1 MTSINKFF
9 DLLRAMIRL
18 IGVASSYLLLAM
30 VLVTF
35 FIVMLRY
42 GFSLGWIWLQESIIW
57 MHAAVFLLV
66 APYAFSQDAHVR
78 VDVFYR
84 QWSQKTKNKVN
95 LVGSLLCL
103 CPVALFLIIG
113 SFDYVIASWETKE
126 TSKDAGGLIY
136 PFIPLLKTFIPIT
149 GLLLFFQGLISAKDS
164 FNWINDD

>member
-9 DLLRAMIRL
+9 DLFRAMIRL

-42 GFSLGWIWLQESIIW
+42 GFSLGWIWLQESITW

-78 VDVFYR
+78 VDVLYR

-164 FNWINDD
+164 YNRINDD

>member
-9 DLLRAMIRL
+9 DRLRAMIRL

-42 GFSLGWIWLQESIIW
+42 GFSLGWIWLQESVTW

-149 GLLLFFQGLISAKDS
+149 GLLLLFQGLISAKDS
-164 FNWINDD
+164 FNWSNND

>member
-1 MTSINKFF
+1 
-9 DLLRAMIRL
+9 MIRL

-103 CPVALFLIIG
+103 CPVALFLIIV
-113 SFDYVIASWETKE
+113 SFDYVISSWETKE

-136 PFIPLLKTFIPIT
+136 PFVPLLKTFIPIT

-164 FNWINDD
+164 YNRINDD

>member
-42 GFSLGWIWLQESIIW
+42 GFSLGWIWLQESVTW

-149 GLLLFFQGLISAKDS
+149 GLLLLFQGLISAKDS
-164 FNWINDD
+164 FNWINND

>member
-1 MTSINKFF
+1 
-9 DLLRAMIRL
+9 MIRL

-42 GFSLGWIWLQESIIW
+42 GFSLGWIWLQESVTW

-78 VDVFYR
+78 VDVLYR

-149 GLLLFFQGLISAKDS
+149 GLLLLFQGLISAKDS
-164 FNWINDD
+164 FNWINND

>member
-1 MTSINKFF
+1 MTFINKFF
-9 DLLRAMIRL
+9 ELLRTTNRL
-18 IGVASSYLLLAM
+18 IGIAASYLLIAM

-35 FIVMLRY
+35 FIVLLRY
-42 GFSLGWIWLQESIIW
+42 GFSLGWIWLQESVTW

-103 CPVALFLIIG
+103 CPIALFLIM
-113 SFDYVIASWETKE
+113 SSLDYVIASWETKE
-126 TSKDAGGLIY
+126 ASKDAGGLIY
-136 PFIPLLKTFIPIT
+136 PFIPLLKSFIPVT
-149 GLLLFFQGLISAKDS
+149 GFLLFFEGLVSAKDS
-164 FNWINDD
+164 WDKINND

>member
-1 MTSINKFF
+1 
-9 DLLRAMIRL
+9 MIRL

-78 VDVFYR
+78 VDVLYR

-164 FNWINDD
+164 FNRINDD

>member
-1 MTSINKFF
+1 
-9 DLLRAMIRL
+9 MIRL

-42 GFSLGWIWLQESIIW
+42 GFSLGWIWLQESVTW

-84 QWSQKTKNKVN
+84 QWNQKTKNKVN

>member
-1 MTSINKFF
+1 
-9 DLLRAMIRL
+9 MIRL

-42 GFSLGWIWLQESIIW
+42 GFSLGWIWLQESITW

-78 VDVFYR
+78 VDVLYR

-164 FNWINDD
+164 FNRINDD

>member
-1 MTSINKFF
+1 
-9 DLLRAMIRL
+9 MIRL

>member
-1 MTSINKFF
+1 
-9 DLLRAMIRL
+9 MIRL

-42 GFSLGWIWLQESIIW
+42 GFSLGWIWLQESITW

-149 GLLLFFQGLISAKDS
+149 GLLLLFQGLISAKDS
-164 FNWINDD
+164 FSWINND

>member
-9 DLLRAMIRL
+9 DLLRAMICL

-42 GFSLGWIWLQESIIW
+42 GFSLGWIWLQESVTW

-149 GLLLFFQGLISAKDS
+149 GLLLLFQGLISAKDS
-164 FNWINDD
+164 FNWINND

>member
-9 DLLRAMIRL
+9 DLFRAMIRL

-42 GFSLGWIWLQESIIW
+42 GFSLGWIWLQESITW

-78 VDVFYR
+78 VDVLYR

-164 FNWINDD
+164 FNRINDD

>member
-1 MTSINKFF
+1 
-9 DLLRAMIRL
+9 MIRL

-164 FNWINDD
+164 FNRINDD

>member
-1 MTSINKFF
+1 
-9 DLLRAMIRL
+9 MIRL
-18 IGVASSYLLLAM
+18 IGIASSYLLLAM

-42 GFSLGWIWLQESIIW
+42 GFSLGWIWLQESVTW

-149 GLLLFFQGLISAKDS
+149 GLLLLFQGLISAKDS
-164 FNWINDD
+164 FNWINND

>member
-1 MTSINKFF
+1 
-9 DLLRAMIRL
+9 MIRL

-136 PFIPLLKTFIPIT
+136 PFIPLLKSFIPVT
-149 GLLLFFQGLISAKDS
+149 GLLLLFQGMISAKDS
-164 FNWINDD
+164 IKGIAKD

>member
-9 DLLRAMIRL
+9 DLFRAMIRL

-42 GFSLGWIWLQESIIW
+42 GFSLGWIWLQESVTW

-78 VDVFYR
+78 VDVLYR

-164 FNWINDD
+164 FNRINDD

>member
-1 MTSINKFF
+1 
-9 DLLRAMIRL
+9 MIRL

-30 VLVTF
+30 ALVTF

-42 GFSLGWIWLQESIIW
+42 GFSLGWIWLQESVTW

-95 LVGSLLCL
+95 LVGGLLCL

-149 GLLLFFQGLISAKDS
+149 GLLLLFQGLISAKDS
-164 FNWINDD
+164 FRSINND